1 MVKEVQG
8 AVLLLLQGRV
18 LGVLGLR
25 SLRGL
30 GGGENW
36 LPAIRALLGGECTCW
51 RPLMGEGGQENGCR
65 EAIEILA
72 KCHGAASS
80 NTTVKISKEHTTN
93 MGKLKFKLQ
102 RT

>member
-8 AVLLLLQGRV
+8 VVLLLLQGRV

-51 RPLMGEGGQENGCR
+51 RPLMGEGG
-65 EAIEILA
+65 
-72 KCHGAASS
+72 
-80 NTTVKISKEHTTN
+80 
-93 MGKLKFKLQ
+93 
-102 RT
+102 

>member
-8 AVLLLLQGRV
+8 DVLLLLQGRV

-65 EAIEILA
+65 EVIEILA
-72 KCHGAASS
+72 LVWRKSEENSDKAGLRWYWWYLREGE
-80 NTTVKISKEHTTN
+80 KIN
-93 MGKLKFKLQ
+93 V
-102 RT
+102 